1 MSTLFWI
8 SILIIVI
15 TVFIFVIVPW
25 ARQPIIE
32 IKPVAAPVPVQKSV
46 VAPAPMADQLAQF
59 YKPAQDCV
67 SEDHPRREIGAC
79 PESKA
84 MSSALPI
91 TNVPL
96 CVARQGDNLRLD
108 GALTAPPFAVSV

>member
-8 SILIIVI
+8 SILIIVV

-25 ARQPIIE
+25 AGQPIIE
-32 IKPVAAPVPVQKSV
+32 IKPTTQVAAAA
-46 VAPAPMADQLAQF
+46 APAAPTGPVVDHLAQF

-67 SEDHPRREIGAC
+67 AEDHPRREIGAC

-96 CVARQGDNLRLD
+96 CVARQGDNMLLGGPLD
-108 GALTAPPFAVSV
+108 RPLSVSV

>member
-8 SILIIVI
+8 TILIIAI
-15 TVFIFVIVPW
+15 AVFIFVIVPW
-25 ARQPIIE
+25 AQTPVFTL
-32 IKPVAAPVPVQKSV
+32 KPAVVAPVAAPVAPVA
-46 VAPAPMADQLAQF
+46 APAEDPLAKF
-59 YKPAQDCV
+59 YKPAPDCV
-67 SEDHPRREIGAC
+67 YEDHPRREIGAC

-91 TNVPL
+91 SNVPL

-108 GALTAPPFAVSV
+108 AARGAPFAVSV